1 MLQLGFGETK
11 MTKSFGMVMLLA
23 LAAGCSFH
31 ARSPDEYRDATQALL
46 DTKSADIKTCYDTAL
61 QGKND
66 LAGTV
71 TVHFTVEAETGKIGN
86 VTADAA
92 KTQAPDALQQC
103 VVKSLDGR
111 VPLRRRPDA
120 PRAGRSARR
129 LSVRE
134 VAVKKAVRAT
144 ARPFFICWSRGESL
158 HGAAFGGKARTEKRG
173 ETAKTAKPQSSSLRS
188 NAN

>member
-1 MLQLGFGETK
+1 MN
-11 MTKSFGMVMLLA
+11 KSFGMVMLLA

-86 VTADAA
+86 VSADAA
-92 KTQAPDALQQC
+92 KTQAPDVLTQC
-103 VVKSLDGR
+103 VVKSIDGLALN
-111 VPLRRRPDA
+111 PPDA
-120 PRAGRSARR
+120 NPGDGTFEYQFVVGPTPPAPAAPPAG
-129 LSVRE
+129 
-134 VAVKKAVRAT
+134 
-144 ARPFFICWSRGESL
+144 
-158 HGAAFGGKARTEKRG
+158 
-173 ETAKTAKPQSSSLRS
+173 
-188 NAN
+188 